1 MPKIAAT
8 SIEEHVRQ
16 QNVRITA
23 SARTLF
29 ARYGFAATDMG
40 QIASAMGLARNSL
53 YRYYPNKD
61 HILLACI
68 KEDMLPY
75 LEGLAVLATDF
86 PDPYERV
93 LAWLDMQFEMATG
106 PAHATMELMADVRD
120 SSVKLGKD
128 VRDLHQAPNELLATA
143 LKEWVGDEAKVS
155 TLTAMIGGMVLAATA
170 HALEVPEQQRGA
182 VLDELRT
189 GVGRLLAR

>member
-1 MPKIAAT
+1 MPKISAT

-16 QNVRITA
+16 QNARITIA
-23 SARTLF
+23 ARKLF
-29 ARYGFAATDMG
+29 GRQGFTATDMG

-75 LEGLAVLATDF
+75 IEGLAVLATDF

-128 VRDLHQAPNELLATA
+128 VRDLHQAPNAILSAA
-143 LKEWVGDEAKVS
+143 LKELVDQDAQVS

-182 VLDELRT
+182 VLEELRT